1 MLNRARDDQMMGN
14 VPSLGQV
21 LPGNPCVSPNPPV
34 DFDMSMLPAGAIPP
48 IDSSAQQYGWLP
60 QWDIEMGLDSQWLA
74 ALTGD
79 NFGASGITAPVNGVA
94 SEPTLPMADNSS
106 WQENSSY
113 RPGYAELTP
122 NSEAPANPGRAMQK
136 KWHTFI
142 DIQASEDVTPD
153 SSRGR
158 LEVDENCH
166 RTLADRLRQH
176 ISVPEPVPPTSFL
189 VSQKTTNTILP
200 KMVITVRG
208 LTRPN
213 TN

>member
-1 MLNRARDDQMMGN
+1 
-14 VPSLGQV
+14 
-21 LPGNPCVSPNPPV
+21 
-34 DFDMSMLPAGAIPP
+34 
-48 IDSSAQQYGWLP
+48 
-60 QWDIEMGLDSQWLA
+60 MGLDSQWLA

-79 NFGASGITAPVNGVA
+79 NFGASGIAAPVNGVA
-94 SEPTLPMADNSS
+94 SEPTQPMADNNS
-106 WQENSSY
+106 WQENSTY
-113 RPGYAELTP
+113 RPGYAEPTP
-122 NSEAPANPGRAMQK
+122 NSEAPANLGRAMQK

-200 KMVITVRG
+200 QMVIRVQV

-213 TN
+213 TNQRTWPSKPTFRIFTGYFPSFMRPPFSHTAKTGLSCSPYAP